1 MHEESCAVTPVCQNA
16 AWALLLMPRPPPPF
30 DVLKRSQRSNKGSL
44 FGTSIELLGAD
55 YYMHAV

>member
-1 MHEESCAVTPVCQNA
+1 MHDESCGVTPVCQNA
-16 AWALLLMPRPPPPF
+16 AWALLLMPRPPPF

-44 FGTSIELLGAD
+44 FGTSRLLGAD